1 MVVTGRGK
9 AGDRGMKDFYNKCV
23 QNLLYGGIKKEEYQ
37 EIQEQIMEVNRSSL
51 STASLCLFLMFA
63 GLLLGSLLSDMM
75 VSNRIA
81 YEVVGLSFLA
91 IWLLCLVMKRR
102 GKRFILLLWYVA
114 FTIMCIYG
122 IVLSTVIHNDISA
135 TTFCLIIL
143 VAPLLYTDHPC
154 RVFVYFSIVTVSFI
168 ILNFQ
173 KKSFY
178 LAYSDMVN
186 ALCSVFIGGVIHFR
200 VIRTKLREMMQRRH
214 IEEERDT
221 DKLTGCMTK
230 SAFEREIVE
239 KLCTRDPIG
248 VLMVMDL
255 DRFKSINDNY
265 GHVYGD
271 LVLSTMGEYFSKSF
285 PDTAM
290 VGRFGG
296 DEFQI
301 WLPGRYDRKEIVICL
316 DALLKDVNSIETPDG
331 KLKIGLSI
339 GISVSPRHGNQYQ
352 TLFENADAALYSA
365 KNMGRNRYV
374 FCPDI

>member
-1 MVVTGRGK
+1 
-9 AGDRGMKDFYNKCV
+9 MKDFYKKCV
-23 QNLLYGGIKKEEYQ
+23 QYLVYGGIKKQEYQ
-37 EIQEQIMEVNRSSL
+37 EIQEQIMEGNRSSL
-51 STASLCLFLMFA
+51 STTSIWLFLMFV
-63 GLLLGSLLSDMM
+63 GLLLGSLFSDIMLP
-75 VSNRIA
+75 NRIA

-102 GKRFILLLWYVA
+102 GKRFILLLWYA
-114 FTIMCIYG
+114 ALTIMCIYG
-122 IVLSTVIHNDISA
+122 IVLGTVLHNDISA

-143 VAPLLYTDHPC
+143 VAPLLYTDHPW
-154 RVFVYFSIVTVSFI
+154 RVFAYFLFVTVSFI
-168 ILNFQ
+168 FVDFQ

-186 ALCSVFIGGVIHFR
+186 ALCSVFIGSVIHFR

-230 SAFEREIVE
+230 SAIEHRIVE
-239 KLCTRDPIG
+239 KLHSRDSMG
-248 VLMVMDL
+248 VFMVMDL

-271 LVLSTMGEYFSKSF
+271 LVLSTVGQYLHSSF

-290 VGRFGG
+290 LGRFGG

-301 WLPGRYDRKEIVICL
+301 WLPGRFDRKEIVACL
-316 DALLKDVNSIETPDG
+316 DALLKNVNSIETPDG
-331 KLKIGLSI
+331 KTKIGLSI
-339 GISVSPRHGNQYQ
+339 GISISPRHGNQYQ
-352 TLFENADAALYSA
+352 TLFENADAALYSV

-374 FCPDI
+374 FCPDM